1 MGRLDQQIAALV
13 ENNQVSKE
21 EIGAIY
27 EEPRNS
33 LSGSIS
39 SADTKSYADIGDAIR
54 ELPPIPFDSL
64 ANHYADPDNTATE
77 MTSGMISKEPQI
89 DSGISPDVD
98 PPSKVEAP
106 YSGLESST
114 REPPPAPVAY
124 ENLVKP
130 VYVNTNNTDLT
141 NDEPSDE
148 PQCDSG
154 ISLNTC
160 RPSSDMETSV

>member
-1 MGRLDQQIAALV
+1 MGCVDQQIAALV
-13 ENNQVSKE
+13 ENNQIPKE

-33 LSGSIS
+33 LSGSS
-39 SADTKSYADIGDAIR
+39 SSIDTKSYTDIGDATR
-54 ELPPIPFDSL
+54 ELPPIPVDSL
-64 ANHYADPDNTATE
+64 ANHYADPDNTVTE
-77 MTSGMISKEPQI
+77 MTSGMISNKPQI

-98 PPSKVEAP
+98 PPSEMEAP

-124 ENLVKP
+124 DNLVKP
-130 VYVNTNNTDLT
+130 VYVNTNDTDLT
-141 NDEPSDE
+141 NNVTSDE

-154 ISLNTC
+154 ILLNT